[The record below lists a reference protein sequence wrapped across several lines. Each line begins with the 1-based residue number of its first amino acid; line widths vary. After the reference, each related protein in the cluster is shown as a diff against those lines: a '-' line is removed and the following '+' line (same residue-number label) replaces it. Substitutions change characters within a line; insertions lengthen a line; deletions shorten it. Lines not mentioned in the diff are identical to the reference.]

1 MSISLPEALK
11 ELADQNRWVA
21 WYDQDGRKIPKS
33 VKTGNA
39 KTNDPD
45 TWGTFEQAAKTMD
58 YKRYTG
64 VGVMLGDGLI
74 GIDLDHVIDPDGQIK
89 DWAQKLIDQI
99 GSYTEISPSGT
110 GVHILA
116 KADPKTVGMIG
127 NADHRKGIEIY
138 NHNRYFTLTGN
149 QLNDN
154 PLRDAT
160 EQVQQVMREHF
171 PASSADDRVRRQ
183 VGAMARSQTRR
194 MANQAMIANAGRD
207 HVRFARVPSGGR
219 TCAFCAMLA
228 SRGFVYH
235 TAEDAALNGKEHQEC
250 HCSVIPGF
258 DEDTVVEGYDPD
270 ALYEDYAKARDEA
283 GDNPTTGDILAA
295 MRQHDNMYSDGAI
308 ALARNDEIAGII
320 GQERMN
326 GLTELIN
333 KSRHRQT
340 AWLFASRF
348 DEFRIVGTKLPKGAR
363 AHFSPKHGGVFVNV
377 AEIDKDSLAR
387 PAYNTFV
394 HECAHMLDRLLGG
407 EREQYYSSS
416 PIDGYALGVQL
427 DADAENAVRER
438 MKTQTGT
445 SAERRRKA
453 MQELVREINDQLGD
467 GHDWSIHDM
476 FQASLADGDD
486 YSKLSNYGHRP
497 GYFDTKG
504 SQQCEA
510 FAEMMAAQ
518 LTDEHAWRIM
528 EKYFPQATKLFDL
541 MVKEVAR

>member
-74 GIDLDHVIDPDGQIK
+74 GIDLDHVIDSDGQIK

-127 NADHRKGIEIY
+127 DADHRKGIEIY

-207 HVRFARVPSGGR
+207 HVRFARSRRAAGR
-219 TCAFCAMLA
+219 ARSAP
-228 SRGFVYH
+228 
-235 TAEDAALNGKEHQEC
+235 
-250 HCSVIPGF
+250 CSPH
-258 DEDTVVEGYDPD
+258 
-270 ALYEDYAKARDEA
+270 A
-283 GDNPTTGDILAA
+283 GSCTTP
-295 MRQHDNMYSDGAI
+295 
-308 ALARNDEIAGII
+308 
-320 GQERMN
+320 
-326 GLTELIN
+326 
-333 KSRHRQT
+333 
-340 AWLFASRF
+340 
-348 DEFRIVGTKLPKGAR
+348 PK
-363 AHFSPKHGGVFVNV
+363 
-377 AEIDKDSLAR
+377 R
-387 PAYNTFV
+387 PA
-394 HECAHMLDRLLGG
+394 A
-407 EREQYYSSS
+407 
-416 PIDGYALGVQL
+416 
-427 DADAENAVRER
+427 
-438 MKTQTGT
+438 
-445 SAERRRKA
+445 
-453 MQELVREINDQLGD
+453 
-467 GHDWSIHDM
+467 
-476 FQASLADGDD
+476 
-486 YSKLSNYGHRP
+486 
-497 GYFDTKG
+497 
-504 SQQCEA
+504 
-510 FAEMMAAQ
+510 
-518 LTDEHAWRIM
+518 
-528 EKYFPQATKLFDL
+528 
-541 MVKEVAR
+541 

>member
-21 WYDQDGRKIPKS
+21 WYDDDGRKIPKS

-45 TWGTFEQAAKTMD
+45 TWGTFDQAAKTMD

-235 TAEDAALNGKEHQEC
+235 TAETAGSMNRYHNDCRCEI
-250 HCSVIPGF
+250 VPGF
-258 DEDTVVEGYDPD
+258 DDDTSIDGYDPD
-270 ALYEDYAKARDEA
+270 ALYEDYARARDEA
-283 GDNPTTGDILAA
+283 GDNPSTSDILAA
-295 MRQHDNMYSDGAI
+295 MRRHEGKYTDGMPQRIAPAEGWRQPHDINEDRILSLRKEHDVTDDEWYRRQEAVGVSHSVDTLYPHEI
-308 ALARNDEIAGII
+308 VFLERFLALGNHIEWIPRDKSNATATNDFRWIEQRELCELKSMTKADYGKI
-320 GQERMN
+320 GDRITKAVRSAMDN
-326 GLTELIN
+326 HKVVKDCFVTDLGDTRRKDKLIN
-333 KSRHRQT
+333 QLEGYNSREWKIRR
-340 AWLFASRF
+340 LF
-348 DEFRIVGTKLPKGAR
+348 V
-363 AHFSPKHGGVFVNV
+363 
-377 AEIDKDSLAR
+377 
-387 PAYNTFV
+387 
-394 HECAHMLDRLLGG
+394 LD
-407 EREQYYSSS
+407 
-416 PIDGYALGVQL
+416 
-427 DADAENAVRER
+427 
-438 MKTQTGT
+438 
-445 SAERRRKA
+445 
-453 MQELVREINDQLGD
+453 GD
-467 GHDWSIHDM
+467 GLIEI
-476 FQASLADGDD
+476 
-486 YSKLSNYGHRP
+486 KL
-497 GYFDTKG
+497 K
-504 SQQCEA
+504 
-510 FAEMMAAQ
+510 
-518 LTDEHAWRIM
+518 
-528 EKYFPQATKLFDL
+528 
-541 MVKEVAR
+541 

>member
-74 GIDLDHVIDPDGQIK
+74 GIDLDHVIDPDGRIK
-89 DWAQKLIDQI
+89 DWAQQLIDQI

-116 KADPKTVGMIG
+116 KADPATVGMIG

-138 NHNRYFTLTGN
+138 NHGRYFTLTGN

-160 EQVQQVMREHF
+160 EQAQQVMREHF
-171 PASSADDRVRRQ
+171 PGRSADDRVRRQ

-207 HVRFARVPSGGR
+207 HARFARVPSGGR

-235 TAEDAALNGKEHQEC
+235 TAETAGDMDRYHEDCRCEI
-250 HCSVIPGF
+250 VPGF
-258 DEDTVVEGYDPD
+258 DDDTRIDGYDPE
-270 ALYEDYAKARDEA
+270 ALYENYANARDEA
-283 GDNPTTGDILAA
+283 GSNPSTSDILAA
-295 MRQHDNMYSDGAI
+295 MRRTGKYTDSRPNAK
-308 ALARNDEIAGII
+308 ARKKTRASFSIESGFTGMRDETDMSR
-320 GQERMN
+320 ERWDA
-326 GLTELIN
+326 
-333 KSRHRQT
+333 RQT
-340 AWLFASRF
+340 AIGIPPDVDVLEMHEIVFMERFVASGQHF
-348 DEFRIVGTKLPKGAR
+348 KWIPKDETGFKPTNDFHWSELGLDVEIKGTTKRRPDYRTLASLIRKVSVKAR
-363 AHFSPKHGGVFVNV
+363 ESDVV
-377 AEIDKDSLAR
+377 KDSFILDLHGAVVSEKLIGQLAE
-387 PAYNTFV
+387 YNRKNHV
-394 HECAHMLDRLLGG
+394 HIRHLF
-407 EREQYYSSS
+407 
-416 PIDGYALGVQL
+416 I
-427 DADAENAVRER
+427 ADDDHDVPWEI
-438 MKTQTGT
+438 
-445 SAERRRKA
+445 
-453 MQELVREINDQLGD
+453 EL
-467 GHDWSIHDM
+467 
-476 FQASLADGDD
+476 
-486 YSKLSNYGHRP
+486 K
-497 GYFDTKG
+497 
-504 SQQCEA
+504 
-510 FAEMMAAQ
+510 
-518 LTDEHAWRIM
+518 
-528 EKYFPQATKLFDL
+528 
-541 MVKEVAR
+541 